1 MFTPFIISLG
11 SNLPFEEA
19 HSNITKAESYLFDF
33 FEGQISFSAH
43 YETEGVG
50 SGVGKMYVNSVARGN
65 TSLSADDIRQALKEY
80 ERNMGRTPEAKAQ
93 GIVPIDLDLLSY
105 GDIILKSKDLQQ
117 EYVLRGLRELESV

>member
-1 MFTPFIISLG
+1 
-11 SNLPFEEA
+11 
-19 HSNITKAESYLFDF
+19 
-33 FEGQISFSAH
+33 
-43 YETEGVG
+43 
-50 SGVGKMYVNSVARGN
+50 MYVNSVAKGN

-93 GIVPIDLDLLSY
+93 GIVPIDLDLLSH

>member
-1 MFTPFIISLG
+1 
-11 SNLPFEEA
+11 
-19 HSNITKAESYLFDF
+19 
-33 FEGQISFSAH
+33 
-43 YETEGVG
+43 
-50 SGVGKMYVNSVARGN
+50 MYVNSVARGN